1 MRRRSRAGGEPAKAQ
16 RHKTVARKRR
26 IAPKAGRPRSSFAAA
41 GKETKVVRLARELN
55 EAVEQQTATAEI
67 LRVISSSPGDLQP
80 VFEAILENATPICE
94 AKFGNLWLRE
104 GDKFRVVAMHGGSAE
119 YREYLF
125 AEPLVA
131 PDPQDAVSRVVSHRE
146 VIQID
151 DISKAPTYG
160 MRMRIATIKIAKAR
174 TLVWVPMLK
183 GNEVVGII
191 AIYRQEVRPF
201 AEKQIALLTNFAAQA
216 VIAIENTRL
225 LNELGQRTTDLG

>member
-1 MRRRSRAGGEPAKAQ
+1 MRQ
-16 RHKTVARKRR
+16 RPCAVAV
-26 IAPKAGRPRSSFAAA
+26 PPST
-41 GKETKVVRLARELN
+41 EKVARLARELN

-80 VFEAILENATPICE
+80 VFEAILENATRICE

-104 GDKFRVVAMHGGSAE
+104 GDKFRIVAMHGGSPE

-131 PDPQDAVSRVVSHRE
+131 PDAQDAVSRVVSHRE

-183 GNEVVGII
+183 DNEVVGII

-201 AEKQIALLTNFAAQA
+201 TEKQIALLTNFAAQA
-216 VIAIENTRL
+216 VIAIENARL
-225 LNELGQRTTDLG
+225 LERIAPAHDGPHRVAGAADSDVRGVAGYQQLSRRS

>member
-1 MRRRSRAGGEPAKAQ
+1 MRRRSRAGGISPSAQASKAAA
-16 RHKTVARKRR
+16 RKTRITPKAVRSRGSSIAEETEVARL
-26 IAPKAGRPRSSFAAA
+26 S
-41 GKETKVVRLARELN
+41 RELS

-80 VFEAILENATPICE
+80 VFEAILENATRICE

-104 GDKFRVVAMHGGSAE
+104 ADKFRIVAMHGGSAE

-125 AEPLVA
+125 AEPVVA
-131 PDPQDAVSRVVSHRE
+131 LDARDAVSRVVSHRE

-151 DISKAPTYG
+151 DISKVPTYG
-160 MRMRIATIKIAKAR
+160 MRVRIATIKIAKAR

-183 GNEVVGII
+183 DDEVVGII

-201 AEKQIALLTNFAAQA
+201 
-216 VIAIENTRL
+216 
-225 LNELGQRTTDLG
+225 NE